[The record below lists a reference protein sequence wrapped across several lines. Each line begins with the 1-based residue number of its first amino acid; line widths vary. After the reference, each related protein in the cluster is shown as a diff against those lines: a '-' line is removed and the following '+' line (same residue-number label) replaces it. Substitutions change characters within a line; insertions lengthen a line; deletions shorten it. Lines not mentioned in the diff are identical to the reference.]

1 MKLRETILEE
11 HSKKQCLKI
20 VAWVGDD
27 KKRFA
32 ELMNLMLRD
41 EYRVAQRAAYPIGYC
56 VQKHPTLIKPWFGKL
71 IKKMQEKDIHVAVRR
86 NSLRILEEVDI
97 PEKYCGILFDLSN
110 HYLHDVNETVAVRA
124 FALTVMSNIAQKYP
138 DLKNEVKLNAESLL
152 QCGIPALESRGRR
165 SLREMGK

>member
-1 MKLRETILEE
+1 MKLRDAILEE

-20 VAWVGDD
+20 VTWVGDD

-41 EYRVAQRAAYPIGYC
+41 EYRVAQRAAYPLGYC
-56 VQKHPTLIKPWFGKL
+56 VQKFPELIKPWFGKL

-86 NSLRILEEVDI
+86 NALRILEEVGI
-97 PEKYCGILFDLSN
+97 PEKHCGILFDLSYK
-110 HYLHDVNETVAVRA
+110 YLHDVNETVAVRA
-124 FALTVMSNIAQKYP
+124 SSLSVMSNIAQKYP